1 MNSNPNP
8 KSNPNYNPNP
18 NPNLSAPA
26 AGAPSPAELRLK
38 REIAALKSLLPSPI
52 GVGNQFPSSVP
63 SSKKRQRFPGIEE
76 WGGLNSSTSFLSDDN
91 NISGGKDIE
100 LTAEKLARERD
111 AERYSMALS
120 AADSLRSKLERQ
132 VNFLAGEEE
141 AAREEL
147 ATKQRAWLEE
157 KMSLQSELRRV
168 RDLLNAL
175 EDKNHKLM
183 QAAMEAKDA
192 TGKLHAQAISQ
203 SVNTETEGLLREE
216 LEMARESLADVREEL
231 NNACLRAELEE
242 KKVEAAV
249 QDVNPSLRMTVNDLE
264 RKLHRR
270 DETIEML
277 KKGQQGKEELQEQI
291 LVLQSKFEL
300 VKKQLKDEQE
310 ASVSCEMLKEERL
323 EWEAM
328 FSKLFE
334 SSSTPPTPSM
344 ALKLL
349 TKVQQDNIYLQARAT
364 QWETR
369 ASQATERLKL
379 ARSETAAEANRR
391 SSAETSLEEIRL
403 RLQGETR
410 KSNTLE
416 KELVAQ
422 KELIQ
427 SFRLLPPGS
436 SGKRENS
443 SEKNA
448 LEVALDTA
456 RLELKELRGEVVN
469 STPGKVLE
477 KTQERVRE
485 LEEICRKLEQERC
498 AATKQLERVER
509 ELAAYEREAATGIP
523 IEGKGRSGAPT
534 AKILHLISNPAA
546 IALAKG
552 AGAADHCVNVMESS
566 LIENSKDPLD
576 DTLRDGGNGSSS
588 SSRRTAKISGKSSGK
603 IHHEEEVDKDKVNQR
618 LKEKFKERIGTF
630 RNAIYLL
637 TGYKIDMTTEGDAP
651 QLRLRSMYS
660 EQENDDLVF
669 QWNKEG
675 LQLMETSFAKKL
687 DRKIF
692 TYLSTCHSVPAFLSN
707 LTLELF
713 EKRTFAPG
721 SMLST

>member
-1 MNSNPNP
+1 M
-8 KSNPNYNPNP
+8 
-18 NPNLSAPA
+18 
-26 AGAPSPAELRLK
+26 APSPAELRLK

-52 GVGNQFPSSVP
+52 GVGNQFPSSAS
-63 SSKKRQRFPGIEE
+63 SSKKRQRVSGIEE
-76 WGGLNSSTSFLSDDN
+76 WGGLNSSTELVSDDN
-91 NISGGKDIE
+91 HNISGGKDIE

-120 AADSLRSKLERQ
+120 AADSLRAKLERQ

-147 ATKQRAWLEE
+147 VTKQRAWLEE
-157 KMSLQSELRRV
+157 KMALQSELRRE
-168 RDLLNAL
+168 RDLINAL
-175 EDKNHKLM
+175 EDKNHKMM
-183 QAAMEAKDA
+183 QAAMEANDT
-192 TGKLHAQAISQ
+192 TGKLHTQAISQ
-203 SVNTETEGLLREE
+203 STNVEMEGALREE
-216 LEMARESLADVREEL
+216 LEMARESLAEVRQEL
-231 NNACLRAELEE
+231 NNTCLRAELAE
-242 KKVEAAV
+242 KKAEAAA
-249 QDVNPSLRMTVNDLE
+249 QDMTTSLRMTVNDLE
-264 RKLHRR
+264 RKLHRC
-270 DETIEML
+270 DAAIEKL
-277 KKGQQGKEELQEQI
+277 KKDQQGKGELQEQI
-291 LVLQSKFEL
+291 LALQSKLEL
-300 VKKQLKDEQE
+300 VKKHLRDEQE
-310 ASVSCEMLKEERL
+310 ASASCEMLKEEKL

-349 TKVQQDNIYLQARAT
+349 TKVQKDNIYLQARAT

-379 ARSETAAEANRR
+379 ARSEAAAEATRR
-391 SSAETSLEEIRL
+391 ASAEASLEEIRL

-410 KSNTLE
+410 KANTLE
-416 KELVAQ
+416 KELIAK
-422 KELIQ
+422 KEVIK
-427 SFRLLPPGS
+427 SFRLSPPGS
-436 SGKRENS
+436 SGGKREDRM
-443 SEKNA
+443 EKNA

-456 RLELKELRGEVVN
+456 RLELEDLRGEVVS

-485 LEEICRKLEQERC
+485 LEEGCRKLEQERC

-509 ELAAYEREAATGIP
+509 ELVAYERESATGIP
-523 IEGKGRSGAPT
+523 IEGKGRSAAAPT
-534 AKILHLISNPAA
+534 TKILHLISNPAA
-546 IALAKG
+546 IALAKAVEEDRCG
-552 AGAADHCVNVMESS
+552 NVEAAFM
-566 LIENSKDPLD
+566 ENSKDPLD
-576 DTLRDGGNGSSS
+576 EALREESNSSS
-588 SSRRTAKISGKSSGK
+588 SSSSSRRRRTAKISGKSSGK
-603 IHHEEEVDKDKVNQR
+603 VQEEEVDKDKVNQR
-618 LKEKFKERIGTF
+618 LKEKFKERIATF

-637 TGYKIDMTTEGDAP
+637 TGYKIDMTTEGDVP

-675 LQLMETSFAKKL
+675 LQLMETPFAKHL

-692 TYLSTCHSVPAFLSN
+692 TYLSTCNSIPAFLSN

-721 SMLST
+721 STLST

>member
-1 MNSNPNP
+1 M
-8 KSNPNYNPNP
+8 
-18 NPNLSAPA
+18 
-26 AGAPSPAELRLK
+26 PS
-38 REIAALKSLLPSPI
+38 
-52 GVGNQFPSSVP
+52 F
-63 SSKKRQRFPGIEE
+63 KKRQRVPGIEE
-76 WGGLNSSTSFLSDDN
+76 WGGLNSSTSLLSDDN

-141 AAREEL
+141 AAQEEL

-157 KMSLQSELRRV
+157 KMSLQSELRQE

-175 EDKNHKLM
+175 EDKNHKLV
-183 QAAMEAKDA
+183 QAVMEAKDA
-192 TGKLHAQAISQ
+192 AGKLQAQAISQ
-203 SVNTETEGLLREE
+203 SVNTETEGLLCEG
-216 LEMARESLADVREEL
+216 LEMARESLAEVREEL
-231 NNACLRAELEE
+231 NNACLRAELAE
-242 KKVEAAV
+242 KKVEAAA
-249 QDVNPSLRMTVNDLE
+249 QDVHPSLRMTVNDLE

-277 KKGQQGKEELQEQI
+277 KKGEQGKEELQEQI

-300 VKKQLKDEQE
+300 IKKQLKDEQE
-310 ASVSCEMLKEERL
+310 ASASCEMVKEERL

-328 FSKLFE
+328 FSKFFE

-344 ALKLL
+344 VLKLL

-379 ARSETAAEANRR
+379 ARSEAAAEANRR

-410 KSNTLE
+410 KANTLE

-422 KELIQ
+422 KELIK
-427 SFRLLPPGS
+427 SFRRSPPGL
-436 SGKRENS
+436 SGKRENSS

-477 KTQERVRE
+477 KTQEHVRE
-485 LEEICRKLEQERC
+485 LEEMCRKLEQEMC

-534 AKILHLISNPAA
+534 TKILHLISNPAA
-546 IALAKG
+546 IALEKS

-566 LIENSKDPLD
+566 LMENSKDPLD

-588 SSRRTAKISGKSSGK
+588 SSGRTAKINGKSSGK
-603 IHHEEEVDKDKVNQR
+603 IHHKEEVDKDKVNQR

-637 TGYKIDMTTEGDAP
+637 TGYKIDMTTQGDVR
-651 QLRLRSMYS
+651 QLCLRSMYS

-721 SMLST
+721 SISSTLTQY